1 MDTEAMTFYN
11 HIENVRTMAIN
22 LTNGEP
28 WHGVID
34 KARVFDSLDA
44 SRREYTQLQEEN
56 AKLRKMV
63 VTLMACVS
71 VDDCDKCPINGAEF
85 KASEVRCC
93 YAAKQ
98 CMREL
103 GIEAFLDGC

>member
-1 MDTEAMTFYN
+1 MLVAVSDDQ
-11 HIENVRTMAIN
+11 
-22 LTNGEP
+22 L
-28 WHGVID
+28 
-34 KARVFDSLDA
+34 
-44 SRREYTQLQEEN
+44 RRLSDECDRFKQGYAALESEN
-56 AKLRKMV
+56 AKLREMV

-85 KASEVRCC
+85 KVSEVRCC

-103 GIEAFLDGC
+103 GIEVSE